1 MIELIIKITEQRG
14 NLTLEVITTPE
25 RAFISDS
32 GIGNIKKNI
41 VPILDFLVK
50 NNGDASKVF
59 TVPNEGK
66 IAAFAHP
73 VIEEKVAEVAEQPA
87 VPVFVDPG
95 TENEKNIFVPG
106 DGKEAP
112 VPTPFG
118 VDVDIN
124 SVNTPPDVTKFVDS
138 VRKDA
143 GTEPAPEVEVAVTEA
158 TTDTEDKVEVS
169 TEPTT
174 KGTVEIL
181 DDIVP
186 TTPAVPVIK

>member
-1 MIELIIKITEQRG
+1 MIELIIKVTEQRG
-14 NLTLEVITTPE
+14 NLTLEVTTTPE

-73 VIEEKVAEVAEQPA
+73 VIEEKAAEVTKQLE

-95 TENEKNIFVPG
+95 TETEKNIFVPG
-106 DGKEAP
+106 DGKETPAP
-112 VPTPFG
+112 TSFG

-138 VRKDA
+138 VHKGDDIKP
-143 GTEPAPEVEVAVTEA
+143 TPEVEGSVTQA
-158 TTDTEDKVEVS
+158 TTATEDK
-169 TEPTT
+169 TETPAEPATE
-174 KGTVEIL
+174 GTVEIL
-181 DDIVP
+181 DDTVP
-186 TTPAVPVIK
+186 TTPEVPVIK